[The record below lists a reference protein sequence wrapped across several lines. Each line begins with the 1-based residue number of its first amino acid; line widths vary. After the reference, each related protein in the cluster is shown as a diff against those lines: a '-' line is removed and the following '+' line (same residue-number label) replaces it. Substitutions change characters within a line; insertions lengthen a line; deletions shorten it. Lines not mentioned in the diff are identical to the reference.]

1 VNRFECQ
8 DWADLL
14 DDYLDGSLDAARQK
28 LAEQHLAACP
38 ACQEL
43 VAQARA
49 NRVDLTPGPDDAR
62 LTAAVLAQTSGPACQ
77 RAEQLMPDHTAGQ
90 LTGADA
96 ALLASHLEH
105 CAGCRQIAVTLTWL
119 QPLLPELGAI
129 EPDAA
134 FTAAVLTRTSRWVST
149 GQRLQAFTDRIADR
163 IRRRSEQMWQRP
175 RIAFEGAYVAVL
187 LIVGLCA
194 LPASPLRDAPPRAL
208 ALVQA
213 GPEHWSSAVMLLA
226 IVPDRGA
233 AVSRAAWSAVAGPDS
248 PVTRA
253 VDDFERR
260 GARAEPAFSRLRS
273 HTAGFVQ
280 QVRQGEPAAAAEQ
293 LLAITRDG
301 AALWK
306 AWWQT
311 DDRRTTAPPDST
323 DRIDSTEP

>member
-1 VNRFECQ
+1 VNRFNCQ

-14 DDYLDGSLDAARQK
+14 DDYLDGSLDATRQK
-28 LAEQHLAACP
+28 LAERHLAACP

-43 VAQARA
+43 VAQART
-49 NRVDLTPGPDDAR
+49 NRAELAPGPDDAR

-77 RAEQLMPDHTAGQ
+77 RAEQLLPDHAAGH

-105 CAGCRQIAVTLTWL
+105 CAGCRQIAATLAWL

-134 FTAAVLTRTSRWVST
+134 FTTAVLQRTSRWVSS
-149 GQRLQAFTDRIADR
+149 GQRLQAFTDRTADR
-163 IRRRSEQMWQRP
+163 VGRWLERMWQRP

-187 LIVGLCA
+187 LVVGLCA

-213 GPEHWSSAVMLLA
+213 GPEHWSGAVTLLA
-226 IVPDRGA
+226 IVPDQGA
-233 AVSRAAWSAVAGPDS
+233 AVSRAAWSAVAGPGS
-248 PVTRA
+248 PVQRA
-253 VDDFERR
+253 VDDSERR
-260 GARAEPAFSRLRS
+260 GARAAPAYGGLRR
-273 HTAGFVQ
+273 HVGGFVQ
-280 QVRQGEPAAAAEQ
+280 HVRQGEPAAAAEQ
-293 LLAITRDG
+293 LLATTRDG

-306 AWWQT
+306 AWWRT
-311 DDRRTTAPPDST
+311 DDRKTTAPT
-323 DRIDSTEP
+323 DNTEP